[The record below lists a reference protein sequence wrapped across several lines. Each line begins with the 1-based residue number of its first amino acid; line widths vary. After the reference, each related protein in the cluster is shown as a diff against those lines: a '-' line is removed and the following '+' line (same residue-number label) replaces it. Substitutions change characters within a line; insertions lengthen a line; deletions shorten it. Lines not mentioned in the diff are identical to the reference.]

1 LAVALQFHPSL
12 ALEHFHQVGLR
23 LGGRWRGGSCRR
35 RRIAAMMSRKLMACT
50 IDPMPPRAQG
60 AVMSALVRFAFAAAL
75 LGPFGAPASVAW
87 AQVQPHRAEYAL
99 RLGAAANAP
108 RIGTAVNDLSR
119 DCAGWHLKRDIK
131 TEIALTTSWNM
142 SLASKLDAEEQRNGF
157 HFSTVQIQNGSQREF
172 QGKVQRKAGE
182 TRAEIVFAGSPP
194 NQFVLPSPTLM
205 PVAAIDH
212 LIQRLQANAA
222 SFPALMFDG
231 EVIGDAFLI
240 DVTEQDRA
248 ALRAARPA
256 DRPVAMPAAKSWPV
270 FMTFTR
276 GRQQDQQPLFTV
288 SALIFD
294 NGVLDRLTVETGLL
308 SVTADL
314 QAVEMRPAPV
324 CPRS

>member
-1 LAVALQFHPSL
+1 MH
-12 ALEHFHQVGLR
+12 
-23 LGGRWRGGSCRR
+23 C
-35 RRIAAMMSRKLMACT
+35 
-50 IDPMPPRAQG
+50 
-60 AVMSALVRFAFAAAL
+60 LVRFALAAGL
-75 LGPFGAPASVAW
+75 VGPFGALCPGAW

-108 RIGTAVNDLSR
+108 RIGTAVEDLSQ

-131 TEIALTTSWNM
+131 TEIALTTSWRM
-142 SLASKLDAEEQRNGF
+142 SLASKLDGEETRNNAF
-157 HFSTVQIQNGSQREF
+157 RFNTVQSQNGSQRESK
-172 QGKVQRKAGE
+172 GRVQRQAGE
-182 TRAEIVFAGSPP
+182 LRAEIVIAGSPP
-194 NQFVLPSPTLM
+194 HQFILPPPTLM

-222 SFPALMFDG
+222 SFPALMFDA

-248 ALRAARPA
+248 ALRTARPA
-256 DRPVAMPAAKSWPV
+256 DRPVTLPPGKSWPV

-276 GRQQDQQPLFTV
+276 GREQDQRPLFTV
-288 SALIFD
+288 SALVFD
-294 NGVLDRLTVETGLL
+294 NGVLDRLTVETGLI

-314 QAVEMRPAPV
+314 QALEMRPAPT